1 MIKLTKMTKKSF
13 EDYMATSVE
22 IFANEKVENGTWDK
36 ANSISNSKKE
46 YDRLLPKDSKHQI
59 IISTQFYI
67 MKK

>member
-36 ANSISNSKKE
+36 G
-46 YDRLLPKDSKHQI
+46 QG
-59 IISTQFYI
+59 
-67 MKK
+67 